1 MEVARRMSTSALVG
15 IVGGAIGVASFAF
28 TVVAWWIER
37 RDRRRELQ
45 DERAARKEQLEL
57 ERKRLEADLTDREAR
72 RHAEIT
78 SSQGGFHPEGETRVY
93 DFTLKNLG
101 PSWAKHVT
109 AWLITK
115 DGERVSDRPI
125 GMPLEPGESRDISVP
140 VRRKELWEE
149 PVEVRLQVMWQDISG
164 GPYYE
169 LSNLEVRLQ

>member
-1 MEVARRMSTSALVG
+1 MSAGAIVG

-28 TVVAWWIER
+28 TVIAWSIER

-45 DERAARKEQLEL
+45 EERAARQDQLEL
-57 ERKRLEADLTDREAR
+57 ERKRLEADLEDRESQ

-78 SSQGGFHPEGETRVY
+78 SSQGGFRSEGERRDY

-109 AWLITK
+109 AWLITE
-115 DGERVSDRPI
+115 DGQRVSDRPI
-125 GMPLEPGESRDISVP
+125 GMPLDPGESREITIP
-140 VRRKELWEE
+140 VRRRELWEQ
-149 PVEVRLQVMWQDISG
+149 PVGVRLEVMWSDMSG

-169 LSNLEVRLQ
+169 PSSLEVRLR